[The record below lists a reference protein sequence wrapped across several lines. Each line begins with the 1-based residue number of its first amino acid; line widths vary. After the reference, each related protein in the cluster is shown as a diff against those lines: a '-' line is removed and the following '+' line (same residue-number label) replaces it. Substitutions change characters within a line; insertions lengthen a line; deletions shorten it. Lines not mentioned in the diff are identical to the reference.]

1 METEASSGRDT
12 SFLKNFLRVLTGRE
26 LRELREER
34 RRFLDDKN
42 ALLAELRSVVDEA
55 NRVTTALRETADEAV
70 NEIKK
75 AVEEIQQ
82 ETDSAP
88 SMGERLSHELLQ
100 HWKQERNWNTSAIM
114 SLEALAVNGKTDL
127 AQWAAA
133 ELRNGG
139 TISLGRDAKKRLIL
153 LSEGKVTPRRRG
165 KTVSPSNG
173 RTPPASA
180 GGGNGTGLTHGQP
193 PALDFSSNP
202 SGPEPVN
209 PAVLPESSNGVT
221 APSPE
226 HGESPAPAVEA
237 RPPQ

>member
-75 AVEEIQQ
+75 AVEEIQP

-153 LSEGKVTPRRRG
+153 LSEGKVTPGAGARR
-165 KTVSPSNG
+165 
-173 RTPPASA
+173 
-180 GGGNGTGLTHGQP
+180 
-193 PALDFSSNP
+193 
-202 SGPEPVN
+202 
-209 PAVLPESSNGVT
+209 
-221 APSPE
+221 
-226 HGESPAPAVEA
+226 
-237 RPPQ
+237 